1 MKSCPE
7 EWSGTIVF
15 LIVAT
20 LVMGLGGWILANME
34 KVQERED
41 QFLGAYIHEGGEVVI
56 GNDSMICTRDG
67 QVVEIGIDN
76 G

>member
-1 MKSCPE
+1 MKSWLE

-15 LIVAT
+15 IIGAT
-20 LVMGLGGWILANME
+20 IVMGFGGWILADIE

-41 QFLGAYIHEGGEVVI
+41 QFHGAYIHEGGEAVI

-67 QVVEIGIDN
+67 QAVEIGIDN

>member
-1 MKSCPE
+1 MKDWPG
-7 EWSGTIVF
+7 EWSRTIVF

-20 LVMGLGGWILANME
+20 LVMGLGGWILANVE

-41 QFLGAYIHEGGEVVI
+41 QFLGAYIHEGGEAVI

-67 QVVEIGIDN
+67 QAVEIRIDN